1 MIIATAGHV
10 DHGKTELVKAL
21 TGIDTDRLLE
31 EKARGLSV
39 DLGFAY
45 HTLPDNTILGFVD
58 VPGHD
63 NFIRNMLAGVAGIDL
78 GLLVVAA
85 DDGVMPQTREHLA
98 ILSLMEIRQYIVAL
112 TKIDRVSSGRVYD
125 VADQVDRLLTAQGHE
140 GVTIYPVC
148 APENQGIGELMKALK
163 SRVKAASAAWTAEHH
178 FRMSIDRVFTLKGV
192 GLVVTGMVFS
202 GAVRKGESMTLSTDG
217 SQVRVRG
224 IRAHNT
230 ASNGAKAGER
240 CAINIAGRGLN
251 KEVVRRGN
259 WLMHPSLYAPTRRI
273 DVEVKVLASETGPLK
288 HWTPTHLHIGADHL
302 SARVAVL
309 SGGAIPAGG
318 QGLAQLVV
326 SRDAFAVHG
335 DTFVLRDQSA
345 QRTIAGGRVIDPF
358 SPKRGRA
365 RPARIAALNAM
376 QHRNVT
382 DALRALTDGSETG
395 VLLTPFSVAF
405 NLPAPRLDMLIDRL
419 SLRRVGQQSKQRV
432 FCETQ
437 WHRLGAKVVGAVKG
451 FHRSKPM
458 SPGASVKD
466 IQLALSPHIE
476 TSILE
481 VLLGTLVEEQRLNS
495 RGTRFHLPSHNI
507 RISVRDQQLLDRVA
521 PKLAPRSGTPL
532 SLHQA
537 AADLKVD
544 LETLEMTLKTASRL
558 GKMVLIG
565 KNRYAPTHFVAK
577 LGVVAERLAANS
589 ADRCFTT
596 AEYRKQ
602 TTLGRNFVIDV
613 LEYFDQIGFTER
625 NGNTRYIRRSV
636 KDVFMVSSDVR

>member
-125 VADQVDRLLTAQGHE
+125 VADQVDRLLTAEGHE

-240 CAINIAGRGLN
+240 CAINIASRGLN
-251 KEVVRRGN
+251 EEVVRRGN

-395 VLLTPFSVAF
+395 VLLTPFSVAY
-405 NLPAPRLDMLIDRL
+405 NLPAPRLDMLIERL

-437 WHRLGAKVVGAVKG
+437 WHRLGAKVVEAVKG

-495 RGTRFHLPSHNI
+495 RGTRFHLPSHSI

-544 LETLEMTLKTASRL
+544 LKTLEMALKRASRL
-558 GKMVLIG
+558 RKMVLIG

-589 ADRCFTT
+589 AHRCFTT

>member
-125 VADQVDRLLTAQGHE
+125 VADQVDRLLTAEGHE

-395 VLLTPFSVAF
+395 VLLTPFSVAY
-405 NLPAPRLDMLIDRL
+405 NLPAPRLDMLIERL

-544 LETLEMTLKTASRL
+544 LKTLEMALKTASRL

>member
-178 FRMSIDRVFTLKGV
+178 FRMSIDRVFKLKGV

-251 KEVVRRGN
+251 EKVVRRGN

-365 RPARIAALNAM
+365 RPARIAALKAM

-405 NLPAPRLDMLIDRL
+405 NLPAPRLDMLIERL

-432 FCETQ
+432 FCKTQ

-544 LETLEMTLKTASRL
+544 LKTLEMALKTASRL
-558 GKMVLIG
+558 GKMALIG
-565 KNRYAPTHFVAK
+565 KNRYVPTHFVAK

>member
-125 VADQVDRLLTAQGHE
+125 VADQVDRLLTAEGHE

-251 KEVVRRGN
+251 VEVVRRGN

-395 VLLTPFSVAF
+395 VLLTPFSVAY
-405 NLPAPRLDMLIDRL
+405 NLPAPRVDMLIDRL

-495 RGTRFHLPSHNI
+495 RGTRFHLPSHSI

-544 LETLEMTLKTASRL
+544 LKTLEMALKTASRL

>member
-224 IRAHNT
+224 IRTHNT

-395 VLLTPFSVAF
+395 VLLTPFSVAY

>member
-395 VLLTPFSVAF
+395 VLLTPFSVAY

-495 RGTRFHLPSHNI
+495 RGTRFHLPSHSI
-507 RISVRDQQLLDRVA
+507 RISVRDQRLLDRVA

-544 LETLEMTLKTASRL
+544 LKTLEMALKRASRL

>member
-58 VPGHD
+58 VPGHH

-112 TKIDRVSSGRVYD
+112 TKIDRVSSGRIYD

-395 VLLTPFSVAF
+395 VLLTPFSVAY
-405 NLPAPRLDMLIDRL
+405 NLPAPRLDKLIDRL

-625 NGNTRYIRRSV
+625 NGNTRYIRCSV

>member
-251 KEVVRRGN
+251 EEVVRRGN

-376 QHRNVT
+376 LHRNVT

-395 VLLTPFSVAF
+395 VLLTPFSVAY

-577 LGVVAERLAANS
+577 LGVVAEQLAANS

>member
-21 TGIDTDRLLE
+21 TGIDTDRLPE

-58 VPGHD
+58 VPGHEK
-63 NFIRNMLAGVAGIDL
+63 FIRNMLAGVAGIEL

-98 ILSLMEIRQYIVAL
+98 ILSLMDIRQYIVAL
-112 TKIDRVSSGRVYD
+112 TKIDRVSSDRVYD
-125 VADQVDRLLTAQGHE
+125 VADQVDRLLTAAGHE

-148 APENQGIGELMKALK
+148 APKNQGIGALMNALT
-163 SRVKAASAAWTAEHH
+163 SRVKEASAWSAEHH
-178 FRMSIDRVFTLKGV
+178 FRMAIDRVFTLNGV

-202 GAVRKGESMTLSTDG
+202 GAVRTGESMTLSTDG

-224 IRAHNT
+224 IKAHNT
-230 ASNGAKAGER
+230 ASDGAKAGER
-240 CAINIAGRGLN
+240 CAINIAGRGLS
-251 KEVVRRGN
+251 EALVRRGN

-273 DVEVKVLASETGPLK
+273 DVEVQVLASETGPLK

-365 RPARIAALNAM
+365 RPARIAALNAL
-376 QHRNVT
+376 QHQNVS
-382 DALRALTDGSETG
+382 DALRALTGGSETG
-395 VLLTPFSVAF
+395 VLLAPFSVAY
-405 NLPAPRLDMLIDRL
+405 NLPGPRLDMLIETL

-437 WHRLGAKVVGAVKG
+437 WRRLGAKVVKAVEG

-466 IQLALSPHIE
+466 IQLALTPHIE

-481 VLLGTLVEEQRLNS
+481 DSLGTLIEEQRLNS
-495 RGTRFHLPSHNI
+495 RGTRFHLPSHSI
-507 RISVRDQQLLDRVA
+507 RISGRDQQLLDRVA
-521 PKLAPRSGTPL
+521 SKLAPRSGTPL

-544 LETLEMTLKTASRL
+544 VKTLETALKTASGL
-558 GKMVLIG
+558 GEMVLIG
-565 KNRYAPTHFVAK
+565 KNRYAPTPFVAK

-589 ADRCFTT
+589 ADGYFTT
-596 AEYRKQ
+596 AEYRDQ
-602 TTLGRNFVIDV
+602 TKLGRNFAIDV
-613 LEYFDQIGFTER
+613 LEYFDRVGFTER
-625 NGNTRYIRRSV
+625 NGNTRCIRRSV
-636 KDVFMVSSDVR
+636 TDVFAVSSDA

>member
-1 MIIATAGHV
+1 MIVATAGHV

-365 RPARIAALNAM
+365 RPARIAALKAM

-395 VLLTPFSVAF
+395 VLLTPFSVAY

>member
-63 NFIRNMLAGVAGIDL
+63 KFIRNMLAGVAGIDL

-230 ASNGAKAGER
+230 ARNGAKAGER

-309 SGGAIPAGG
+309 SGGSIPAGG

-395 VLLTPFSVAF
+395 VLLTPFSVAY

>member
-63 NFIRNMLAGVAGIDL
+63 NFIRNMLAGVAGLDL

-125 VADQVDRLLTAQGHE
+125 VADQVDRLLTAEGHE

-240 CAINIAGRGLN
+240 CAINIAGPGLN

-395 VLLTPFSVAF
+395 VLLTQFSVAY
-405 NLPAPRLDMLIDRL
+405 NLPAPRLDVLIERL

-476 TSILE
+476 TSILV

-495 RGTRFHLPSHNI
+495 RATRFHLPSHSI

-544 LETLEMTLKTASRL
+544 LKTLEMALKTASRL

>member
-395 VLLTPFSVAF
+395 VLLTPFSVAY
-405 NLPAPRLDMLIDRL
+405 NLPAPRLDMLIERL

-544 LETLEMTLKTASRL
+544 LKTLEMTLKTASRL

>member
-395 VLLTPFSVAF
+395 VLLTPFSVAY
-405 NLPAPRLDMLIDRL
+405 NLPAPRLDMLIERL

-495 RGTRFHLPSHNI
+495 RGTRFHLPSHSI

-544 LETLEMTLKTASRL
+544 LKTLEMTLKTASRL

>member
-365 RPARIAALNAM
+365 RPARIATLNAM

-395 VLLTPFSVAF
+395 VLLTPFSVAY

>member
-251 KEVVRRGN
+251 EEVVRRGN

-365 RPARIAALNAM
+365 RPARIAALKAM

-405 NLPAPRLDMLIDRL
+405 NLPAPRLDMLIERL

-432 FCETQ
+432 FCKTQ

>member
-395 VLLTPFSVAF
+395 VLLTPFSVAY

>member
-1 MIIATAGHV
+1 
-10 DHGKTELVKAL
+10 
-21 TGIDTDRLLE
+21 
-31 EKARGLSV
+31 
-39 DLGFAY
+39 
-45 HTLPDNTILGFVD
+45 
-58 VPGHD
+58 
-63 NFIRNMLAGVAGIDL
+63 MLAGVAGIDL

-395 VLLTPFSVAF
+395 VLLTPFSVAY

-419 SLRRVGQQSKQRV
+419 SLRRVGQHSKQRV

>member
-125 VADQVDRLLTAQGHE
+125 VADQVDRLLTAEGHE

-395 VLLTPFSVAF
+395 VLLTPFSVAY

>member
-21 TGIDTDRLLE
+21 TGIDTDRLPE

-58 VPGHD
+58 VPGHEK
-63 NFIRNMLAGVAGIDL
+63 FIRNMLAGVAGIEL

-98 ILSLMEIRQYIVAL
+98 ILSLMDIRQYIVAL
-112 TKIDRVSSGRVYD
+112 TKIDRVSSDRVYD
-125 VADQVDRLLTAQGHE
+125 VADQVDRLLTAAGHE

-148 APENQGIGELMKALK
+148 APKNQGIGALMNALT
-163 SRVKAASAAWTAEHH
+163 SRVKEASAWSAEHH
-178 FRMSIDRVFTLKGV
+178 FRMAIDRVFTLNGV

-202 GAVRKGESMTLSTDG
+202 GAVRTGESMTLSTDG

-224 IRAHNT
+224 IKAHNT
-230 ASNGAKAGER
+230 ASDGAKAGER
-240 CAINIAGRGLN
+240 CAINIAGRGLS
-251 KEVVRRGN
+251 EALVRRGN

-273 DVEVKVLASETGPLK
+273 DVEVQVLASETGPLK

-365 RPARIAALNAM
+365 RPARIAALNAL
-376 QHRNVT
+376 QHQNVS
-382 DALRALTDGSETG
+382 DALRALTGGSETG
-395 VLLTPFSVAF
+395 VLLAPFSVAY
-405 NLPAPRLDMLIDRL
+405 NLPGPRLDMLIETL

-437 WHRLGAKVVGAVKG
+437 WRRLGAKVVKAVEG

-466 IQLALSPHIE
+466 IQLALTPHIE

-481 VLLGTLVEEQRLNS
+481 DSLGTLIEEQRLNS
-495 RGTRFHLPSHNI
+495 RGTRFHLPSHSI
-507 RISVRDQQLLDRVA
+507 RISGRDQQLLDHVA
-521 PKLAPRSGTPL
+521 SKLAPRSGTPL

-544 LETLEMTLKTASRL
+544 VKTLETALKTASGL
-558 GKMVLIG
+558 GEMVLIG
-565 KNRYAPTHFVAK
+565 KNRYAPTPFVAK

-589 ADRCFTT
+589 ADGYFTT
-596 AEYRKQ
+596 AEYRDQ
-602 TTLGRNFVIDV
+602 TKLGRNFAIDV
-613 LEYFDQIGFTER
+613 LEYFDRVGFTER
-625 NGNTRYIRRSV
+625 NGNTRCIRRSV
-636 KDVFMVSSDVR
+636 TDVFAVSSDA

>member
-112 TKIDRVSSGRVYD
+112 TKIDRVSSGRIYD

-395 VLLTPFSVAF
+395 VLLTPFSVAY
-405 NLPAPRLDMLIDRL
+405 NLPAPRLDKLIDRL

>member
-240 CAINIAGRGLN
+240 CAITIAGRGLN

-395 VLLTPFSVAF
+395 VLLTPFSVAY

-596 AEYRKQ
+596 AEYLKQ
-602 TTLGRNFVIDV
+602 TKLGRNFVIDV

>member
-395 VLLTPFSVAF
+395 VLLTPFSVAY

-495 RGTRFHLPSHNI
+495 RGTRFHLPSHSI
-507 RISVRDQQLLDRVA
+507 RISMRDQQLLDRVA

>member
-382 DALRALTDGSETG
+382 DALRALTNGSETG
-395 VLLTPFSVAF
+395 VLLTPFSVAY
-405 NLPAPRLDMLIDRL
+405 NLPAPQLDMLIDRL

-636 KDVFMVSSDVR
+636 RDVFMVSSDVR

>member
-21 TGIDTDRLLE
+21 TGIDTDRLPE

-58 VPGHD
+58 VPGHEK
-63 NFIRNMLAGVAGIDL
+63 FIRNMLAGVAGIEL

-98 ILSLMEIRQYIVAL
+98 ILSLMDIRQYIVAL
-112 TKIDRVSSGRVYD
+112 TKIDRVSSDRVDD
-125 VADQVDRLLTAQGHE
+125 VADQVDRLLTAAGHE

-148 APENQGIGELMKALK
+148 APKNQGIGALMNALT
-163 SRVKAASAAWTAEHH
+163 SRVKEASAWSAEHH
-178 FRMSIDRVFTLKGV
+178 FRMAIDRVFTLNVV

-202 GAVRKGESMTLSTDG
+202 GAVRTGESMTLSTDG

-224 IRAHNT
+224 IKAHNT
-230 ASNGAKAGER
+230 ASDGAKAGER
-240 CAINIAGRGLN
+240 CAINIAGRGLS
-251 KEVVRRGN
+251 EALVRRGN

-273 DVEVKVLASETGPLK
+273 DVEVQVLASETGPLK

-365 RPARIAALNAM
+365 RPARIAALNAL
-376 QHRNVT
+376 QHQNVS
-382 DALRALTDGSETG
+382 DALRALTGGSETG
-395 VLLTPFSVAF
+395 VLLAPFSVAY
-405 NLPAPRLDMLIDRL
+405 NLPGPRLDMLIETL

-437 WHRLGAKVVGAVKG
+437 WRRLGAKVVKAVEG

-466 IQLALSPHIE
+466 IQLALTPHIE

-481 VLLGTLVEEQRLNS
+481 DSLGTLIEEQRLNS
-495 RGTRFHLPSHNI
+495 RGTRFHLPSHSI
-507 RISVRDQQLLDRVA
+507 RISGRDQQLLDRVA
-521 PKLAPRSGTPL
+521 SKLAPRSGTPL

-544 LETLEMTLKTASRL
+544 VKTLETALKTASGL
-558 GKMVLIG
+558 GEMVLIG
-565 KNRYAPTHFVAK
+565 KNRYAPTPFVAK

-589 ADRCFTT
+589 ADGYFTT
-596 AEYRKQ
+596 AEYRDQ
-602 TTLGRNFVIDV
+602 TKLGRNFAIDV
-613 LEYFDQIGFTER
+613 LEYFDRVGFTER
-625 NGNTRYIRRSV
+625 NGNTRCIRRSV
-636 KDVFMVSSDVR
+636 TDVFAVSSDA

>member
-251 KEVVRRGN
+251 EEVVRRGN

-395 VLLTPFSVAF
+395 VLLTPFSVAY
-405 NLPAPRLDMLIDRL
+405 NLPAPRLDMLIERL

-495 RGTRFHLPSHNI
+495 RGTRFHLPSHSI